1 MNAIESNIQPTT
13 ESEFITKSST
23 NLNADITIESN
34 TTEHSSTTKIAPV
47 ETSTENVTKSNE
59 HDDSFT
65 TAESALWEVLQDNP
79 TNFDKWTQ
87 LLLLIEQSVS

>member
-1 MNAIESNIQPTT
+1 MQPTT

-47 ETSTENVTKSNE
+47 GTSTENVTKSNE
-59 HDDSFT
+59 YDDSFT